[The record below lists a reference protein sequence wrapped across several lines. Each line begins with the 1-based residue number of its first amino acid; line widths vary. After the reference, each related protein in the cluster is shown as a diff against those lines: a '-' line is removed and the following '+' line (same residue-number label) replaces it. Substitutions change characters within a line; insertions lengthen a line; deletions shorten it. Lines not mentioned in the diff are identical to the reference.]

1 MHMAAGIKE
10 KIAYVPQEQIQPEW
24 MTVSDLVKFNNSVY
38 PDWNSRYVEDLLQR
52 YFIDTSRKVR
62 FLSGGMKQMPS
73 VILALGQDPQVLLL
87 DEPAADLDPVSKQEF
102 IDVLLDLLV
111 DMDRTLLFSSH
122 ILSDVEKIA
131 NRVGILKHG
140 KMFLE
145 QELDDLKSSV
155 RQVQIDFTDTPP
167 STIDVPN
174 LISRKSIA
182 NSVVL
187 TIKDFDENTLENLK
201 TLIQV
206 SDIKLLN
213 LNFEE
218 IFIELAR

>member
-1 MHMAAGIKE
+1 
-10 KIAYVPQEQIQPEW
+10 
-24 MTVSDLVKFNNSVY
+24 
-38 PDWNSRYVEDLLQR
+38 
-52 YFIDTSRKVR
+52 
-62 FLSGGMKQMPS
+62 MKQMLS

-87 DEPAADLDPVSKQEF
+87 DEPAAGLDPVSKQEF